1 MEPLYRS
8 SIPYHQNKEIWD
20 TNVLRE
26 RMVWRKQRDD
36 LCHFHWALFCI
47 DHLYLAKRT
56 KIYGTE
62 QQCPQRKGG
71 VAQAEMTGGS
81 FSSVGRSATSTQAEV
96 STLGWGRGRGRPS
109 RGRRGRTC
117 ASQLDS
123 VDQGIGFTRK
133 SHNMREALCR
143 DSYCEEEVDIACK
156 WRATC

>member
-1 MEPLYRS
+1 MTGGSSS
-8 SIPYHQNKEIWD
+8 SIGRSDDGDVEYSVDYDVDDEIDGGGRSW
-20 TNVLRE
+20 E
-26 RMVWRKQRDD
+26 
-36 LCHFHWALFCI
+36 
-47 DHLYLAKRT
+47 
-56 KIYGTE
+56 
-62 QQCPQRKGG
+62 GG

-81 FSSVGRSATSTQAEV
+81 FSSVGSSATSTQAEV

-143 DSYCEEEVDIACK
+143 DSFCEEEVDNSS
-156 WRATC
+156 